1 MKWKKTKASLQP
13 LIYGLLAF
21 LLLMGV
27 FTQVI
32 SAALKSQ
39 RQQEQ
44 VRLMERFLEF
54 QSNTESLFYRNI
66 ALLKGY
72 TAYLSVMK
80 DKPLRD
86 SEKYLSTLIH
96 SDAELIRSIAVLQDT
111 TVRLVYPL
119 AGNESLLDQD
129 LSQNPAQKE
138 RVLLAKRSMQTVVTG
153 PVNLIQGGKG
163 IIARVPFAIDG
174 AYWGQVSVV
183 LDIDKFFS
191 TIDAFASSSNM
202 QIALFQPDEYP
213 GKPFY
218 GDPGIMNKNPIILDM
233 DLINANWKAAILPA
247 KGWSNRTDII
257 ILAYMGAF
265 AISLLLG
272 VSILQAS
279 RANRLVRQEAI
290 TDHLTGLYNRNFL
303 EEYEKLLMDRAL
315 RNNTGI
321 AVLLIDLDH
330 FKEVNDKYGH
340 RAGDEV
346 LITVSTRLHAVI
358 RDTEAVFRLG
368 GDEFLFLFPDI
379 PDRSLMIPILERIR
393 NSIRQSIPYR
403 DHLLHVEPSI
413 GLSMFPEDGRTLD
426 ELMQRADE
434 AMYTEKKRH
443 SGALT

>member
-13 LIYGLLAF
+13 LIFGLLAF

-44 VRLMERFLEF
+44 VQLMEHFLDF
-54 QSNTESLFYRNI
+54 QSSTESLFYRNI
-66 ALLKGY
+66 ALMKGY
-72 TAYLSVMK
+72 TVYLSIMK
-80 DKPLRD
+80 NEPLQD
-86 SEKYLSTLIH
+86 SEKYLATLMQ
-96 SDAELIRSIAVLQDT
+96 SDEQLIRSIAVLKDT

-119 AGNESLLDQD
+119 AGNEILLDQD
-129 LSQNPAQKE
+129 LAKNPFQKE
-138 RVLLAKRSMQTVVTG
+138 RVLLAKRSMQTIVTG
-153 PVNLIQGGKG
+153 PVDLIQGGQG
-163 IIARVPFAIDG
+163 IIARVPFSIDG

-183 LDIDKFFS
+183 LDIDKFYATINTLS
-191 TIDAFASSSNM
+191 TSSNI
-202 QIALFQPDEYP
+202 QIALFQSDAYPD
-213 GKPFY
+213 KPFF
-218 GDPGIMNKNPIILDM
+218 GDPGIMDKNPIILDM
-233 DLINANWKAAILPA
+233 NLINANWKAAILPA
-247 KGWSNRTDII
+247 NGWSNRSDVV
-257 ILAYMGAF
+257 ILAYLGAF
-265 AISLLLG
+265 SISLLLG

-321 AVLLIDLDH
+321 AVLLIDLDR
-330 FKEVNDKYGH
+330 FKEINDKFGH

-346 LITVSTRLHAVI
+346 LITVSARLHAVI
-358 RDTEAVFRLG
+358 RGTEAVFRLG

-379 PDRSLMIPILERIR
+379 SDRNLMFPILERIR
-393 NSIRQSIPYR
+393 SGIRQSIPYR
-403 DHLLHVEPSI
+403 DHLLQVEPSI
-413 GLSMFPEDGRTLD
+413 GLSMFPEDGKTLD

-434 AMYTEKKRH
+434 AMYLEKKRH
-443 SGALT
+443 NDTSV